1 MKSIAIIPARFA
13 SSRFQGKPLTKIKG
27 ISMIERVYRQAE
39 KCPELDAIWVA
50 TDDDRII
57 AEVKNFGGKVIQTS
71 VDCQS
76 GTDRCAEAIQKLGIE
91 SDFVINIQGDEPF
104 IRPEQ
109 LSQINLLMKESQT
122 QIGTLCK
129 RITELGQVF
138 NPNVVKLV
146 KSDQGKAL
154 YFSRNPIPYVRG
166 FENEEWLTK
175 ADFFK
180 HLGLYAYRSEVLSE
194 LTKLPH
200 GQLEKA
206 ESLEQLRWLEG
217 GYSIFVAETS
227 WESIGIDTP
236 EDLKWVEEN
245 WNKISGE

>member
-13 SSRFQGKPLTKIKG
+13 STRFPGKPLTKIRG

-39 KCPELDAIWVA
+39 KCQELDAIWVA

-57 AEVKNFGGKVIQTS
+57 AEVKNFGGNVIQTS
-71 VDCQS
+71 EDCPS
-76 GTDRCAEAIQKLGIE
+76 GTDRCAEAFQKLGIAG
-91 SDFVINIQGDEPF
+91 DFVLNIQGDEPF
-104 IRPEQ
+104 IRPKQ
-109 LSQINLLMKESQT
+109 LSQIILLMKESLAD
-122 QIGTLCK
+122 IGTLCK
-129 RITELGQVF
+129 RLTEIGPVF

-146 KSDQGKAL
+146 KSDQGRAL

-166 FENEEWLTK
+166 FKNVEWITK

-180 HLGLYAYRSEVLSE
+180 HIGLYAYRAEVLIE
-194 LTKLPH
+194 LTKLP
-200 GQLEKA
+200 QSTLERA

-217 GYSIFVAETS
+217 GYDIFVTETA

-236 EDLKWVEEN
+236 EDLRWVEEN
-245 WNKISGE
+245 WNEISQD